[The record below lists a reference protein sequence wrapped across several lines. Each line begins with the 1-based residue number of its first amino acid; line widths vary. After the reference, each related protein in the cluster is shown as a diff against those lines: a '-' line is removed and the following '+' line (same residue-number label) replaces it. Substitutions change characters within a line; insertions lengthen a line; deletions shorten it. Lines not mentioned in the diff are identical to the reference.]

1 MEATEFLRA
10 LAGSCLAGSAAA
22 LAVILASRPLRRRC
36 GAGAAY
42 ALWWCV
48 PLAMLAVL
56 LPARTVEVR
65 LTVFARLPAAAT
77 PAAAEIPAAAAAQ
90 AGAGWAWWALAAWAV
105 VATGVLLAGLAA
117 QRRFEASLGA
127 LRRRGDGLYE
137 SDAIE
142 GLPAVVGWRPRIVLP
157 VDFATRYSPRE
168 QQLVLAHERV
178 HLARGDLWVNALA
191 GLLCALQW
199 FNPLAWWALRRFRV
213 AQELACDAAV
223 LAQAPG
229 QRRSYGEALLKT
241 NAISMPAPLACR
253 WPGTHPLKERLKMLE
268 SKIPGRA
275 RRVSG
280 QVLAA
285 GFVLACSTVAWAM
298 QAPREIQAAQT
309 HDVQPERANV
319 EEGVHPVAGGADRVS
334 VSVNWPGDRVLGE
347 LARVT
352 GRTLDID
359 EGVAGWTPVT
369 LQLVS
374 VPASTVAGIVQDT
387 NPGVRISMDERAIR
401 VSSAE

>member
-1 MEATEFLRA
+1 
-10 LAGSCLAGSAAA
+10 
-22 LAVILASRPLRRRC
+22 
-36 GAGAAY
+36 
-42 ALWWCV
+42 
-48 PLAMLAVL
+48 
-56 LPARTVEVR
+56 
-65 LTVFARLPAAAT
+65 
-77 PAAAEIPAAAAAQ
+77 
-90 AGAGWAWWALAAWAV
+90 
-105 VATGVLLAGLAA
+105 
-117 QRRFEASLGA
+117 
-127 LRRRGDGLYE
+127 
-137 SDAIE
+137 
-142 GLPAVVGWRPRIVLP
+142 
-157 VDFATRYSPRE
+157 
-168 QQLVLAHERV
+168 
-178 HLARGDLWVNALA
+178 
-191 GLLCALQW
+191 
-199 FNPLAWWALRRFRV
+199 
-213 AQELACDAAV
+213 
-223 LAQAPG
+223 
-229 QRRSYGEALLKT
+229 
-241 NAISMPAPLACR
+241 
-253 WPGTHPLKERLKMLE
+253 MLE